1 MVEPSFS
8 SLLMSWVKRLRS
20 LSLPLEDISPSQTRT
35 HQAQQVAVGHQGKDA
50 PQEDAPQQADIPSL
64 APPSSPCI
72 PVLLDA
78 IHELSLCVDDY
89 FDALTTHV
97 NNWYNLLD
105 EHISDLAS

>member
-1 MVEPSFS
+1 
-8 SLLMSWVKRLRS
+8 MSVAHSCGWIKCNDERICN
-20 LSLPLEDISPSQTRT
+20 PEQT
-35 HQAQQVAVGHQGKDA
+35 HQAQQVVAGHEGKDA

-64 APPSSPCI
+64 APPSSPRI

-78 IHELSLCVDDY
+78 IHELSLCVDAY

-105 EHISDLAS
+105 ERISDLAF